1 MRQRLWV
8 VPVLPAVL
16 PPVDTPMAV
25 TPGCTLCETEAVT
38 CDEPDIPKVTLLE
51 FAKTTVPLV
60 AVCVPAAMARLHT
73 LIPIA
78 FQDGVL
84 TVALADP
91 ANLGALDD
99 LRTALGCQVKGVAAP
114 ESQVRA
120 AVADPDAH
128 LPREQAGQ
136 CVRTGRPLCVRLAG
150 GYVWW
155 SSAIR
160 EVEHDTRGLPF
171 EVWTL
176 AGSLYRLEFPDRT
189 TLSLPGLVER

>member
-1 MRQRLWV
+1 MLRV
-8 VPVLPAVL
+8 VVRKIATRATGSDKPRDCA
-16 PPVDTPMAV
+16 
-25 TPGCTLCETEAVT
+25 
-38 CDEPDIPKVTLLE
+38 DEPISGHLAIFGGRRVGE
-51 FAKTTVPLV
+51 
-60 AVCVPAAMARLHT
+60 
-73 LIPIA
+73 
-78 FQDGVL
+78 DGVL
-84 TVALADP
+84 
-91 ANLGALDD
+91 
-99 LRTALGCQVKGVAAP
+99 
-114 ESQVRA
+114 RA